1 MFLPE
6 VMIAMLQQTEYGWTF
21 LHWAWKR
28 PSVHCLMLTHGLNQ
42 VEDSFAVWTGVFLN
56 TGRRLV
62 GLQMLQQGLLGMV
75 ALPTGR
81 TVVGIVLAA
90 TGTLVHLH
98 GCPAHQMLSTLGAH
112 MYRLS
117 LMHVQVPPE
126 SFGQGKILSTK
137 CAVDLILTWLWD
149 SKRHIPSTGRTC
161 RKRCGQF
168 TFEGQ
173 FGPTLDATQHHF
185 PNDYLIRPQPHKTG
199 WRLT

>member
-1 MFLPE
+1 
-6 VMIAMLQQTEYGWTF
+6 
-21 LHWAWKR
+21 
-28 PSVHCLMLTHGLNQ
+28 
-42 VEDSFAVWTGVFLN
+42 
-56 TGRRLV
+56 
-62 GLQMLQQGLLGMV
+62 MV

-90 TGTLVHLH
+90 TGILVHLH
-98 GCPAHQMLSTLGAH
+98 GCPARQMLSTLGAH

-126 SFGQGKILSTK
+126 NFGRGKILPTK

-149 SKRHIPSTGRTC
+149 SKRHVPSTGRTC

-173 FGPTLDATQHHF
+173 FGTPLDATQHRFLMTTSSGPTSQNQLEAHLRDPMCLLKEPGHQLVEWQLCSESKKVIQTF
-185 PNDYLIRPQPHKTG
+185 QDEKQ
-199 WRLT
+199 

>member
-1 MFLPE
+1 MFLPK
-6 VMIAMLQQTEYGWTF
+6 VTVAMLWQTEYGWTF

-28 PSVHCLMLTHGLNQ
+28 PSVHCPVLPHGLDQ
-42 VEDSFAVWTGVFLN
+42 VEDLFAAQRSAFLN
-56 TGRRLV
+56 TGGRLL

-75 ALPTGR
+75 TLPTGR

-90 TGTLVHLH
+90 TGILVHLH

-112 MYRLS
+112 MYRLP
-117 LMHVQVPPE
+117 LMHAQVPPE
-126 SFGQGKILSTK
+126 SFGQGKILPTK
-137 CAVDLILTWLWD
+137 CAVGLILTWLWD
-149 SKRHIPSTGRTC
+149 SKTHVPSTGRTC

-173 FGPTLDATQHHF
+173 FSPPLDVTQHRF
-185 PNDYLIRPQPHKTG
+185 PNDYLTRPQPHKTS